1 MYEFALLLA
10 QTAAVFF
17 ITAWLSTGV
26 YENLF
31 KPALNSTF
39 TAQVLDMERM
49 REEYPEAY
57 VEVAHRRISN
67 QSTQLLLFRL
77 IVLWEI
83 IAVVILW
90 FATVVM
96 ITALFNGVDAQF
108 ARGLGILGALLFTST
123 WAGFLIVGNWFCY
136 WFCHFEAQ
144 NTHFQMTLWGMA
156 TLIFLAVAGCG

>member
-1 MYEFALLLA
+1 MYEFALLMA
-10 QTAAVFF
+10 QTASVFF

-31 KPALNSTF
+31 KPDLNSTF

-57 VEVAHRRISN
+57 ADVAHRRISN
-67 QSTQLLLFRL
+67 PNVQKFLFRL
-77 IVLWEI
+77 IVVWELCATAVLW
-83 IAVVILW
+83 IAVGAMVLSVLGYI
-90 FATVVM
+90 AP
-96 ITALFNGVDAQF
+96 AQ
-108 ARGLGILGALLFTST
+108 AKGLSIFGALLFTST

-136 WFCHFEAQ
+136 WFCHYEGQ

-156 TLIFLAVAGCG
+156 TMILVSM

>member
-10 QTAAVFF
+10 QTASVFF

-31 KPALNSTF
+31 KPDLNSTF

-57 VEVAHRRISN
+57 ADVAHRRISN
-67 QSTQLLLFRL
+67 PSVQKFLFRL
-77 IVLWEI
+77 IVVWELCATAVLW
-83 IAVVILW
+83 IAVGAMVLSVLGYI
-90 FATVVM
+90 APTQ
-96 ITALFNGVDAQF
+96 AK
-108 ARGLGILGALLFTST
+108 GLSIFGALLFTST

-136 WFCHFEAQ
+136 WFCHYEGQ

-156 TLIFLAVAGCG
+156 TMILVSM

>member
-31 KPALNSTF
+31 KPNLNSSF

-57 VEVAHRRISN
+57 ADVAHRRISN
-67 QSTQLLLFRL
+67 PTVQKFLFRL
-77 IVLWEI
+77 IVVWEMC
-83 IAVVILW
+83 
-90 FATVVM
+90 ATVVLWLAVGTM
-96 ITALFNGVDAQF
+96 VLSV
-108 ARGLGILGALLFTST
+108 LGYVAPTQAKSIAILGALLFTST

-136 WFCHFEAQ
+136 WFCHYEGQ

-156 TLIFLAVAGCG
+156 TMILVAM

>member
-10 QTAAVFF
+10 QTAAVVF

-31 KPALNSTF
+31 KPNLNSTF

-57 VEVAHRRISN
+57 ADVAHRRISN
-67 QSTQLLLFRL
+67 PTVQKLLFRL
-77 IVLWEI
+77 IVVWEI
-83 IAVVILW
+83 CATLVLWLAVGVMVLSVLGFVAPTQAKGIA
-90 FATVVM
+90 
-96 ITALFNGVDAQF
+96 
-108 ARGLGILGALLFTST
+108 ILGALLFTST

-136 WFCHFEAQ
+136 WFCHYEGQ

-156 TLIFLAVAGCG
+156 TMILVAM